1 MVIFSYLELNN
12 PETQSILGTPATGRR
27 QTKTT
32 TTTTNTTEK
41 IKKRINTDLT
51 KKTGGFNP
59 NAREG

>member
-32 TTTTNTTEK
+32 TTTTNTTQK
-41 IKKRINTDLT
+41 IKKRSNTDLT
-51 KKTGGFNP
+51 KKPGV
-59 NAREG
+59 